1 VKALQKLRK
10 PSLRISDSKIRPAP
24 ADACST
30 ELELTKAKEKK
41 ELASQGTGSEELEQ
55 IHQELQLTG
64 TRLELKFVAEPTA
77 TRKSGKKPS
86 HRASQRKPKRSRRES
101 GRATA
106 SERESWAA
114 LRSGGNLLR

>member
-1 VKALQKLRK
+1 MPVAIKNRD
-10 PSLRISDSKIRPAP
+10 RE
-24 ADACST
+24 T

-101 GRATA
+101 GRATVV
-106 SERESWAA
+106 
-114 LRSGGNLLR
+114 SGKAGRP

>member
-1 VKALQKLRK
+1 MPVAIKNREQTTE
-10 PSLRISDSKIRPAP
+10 
-24 ADACST
+24 T

-86 HRASQRKPKRSRRES
+86 HRASQRTEKIKARIRPRNS
-101 GRATA
+101 
-106 SERESWAA
+106 
-114 LRSGGNLLR
+114 